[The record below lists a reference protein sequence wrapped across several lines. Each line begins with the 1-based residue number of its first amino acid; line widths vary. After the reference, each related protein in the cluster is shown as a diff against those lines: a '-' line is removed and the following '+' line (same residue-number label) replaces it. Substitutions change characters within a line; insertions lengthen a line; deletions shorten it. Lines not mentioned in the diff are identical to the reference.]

1 MNRPE
6 RGRPLT
12 YLNPD
17 FLTGRPTGTCCWA
30 CAGRDDCPME
40 AVGRRCT
47 KDHNAC
53 DACTWWNERGC
64 PVFAIDRS
72 FLKI

>member
-1 MNRPE
+1 MSRPE
-6 RGRPLT
+6 RGRPQT

-17 FLTGRPTGTCCWA
+17 YLAERPTGTCCWA
-30 CAGRDDCPME
+30 CARQEDCPME

-47 KDHNAC
+47 KDHTAC

-64 PVFAIDRS
+64 PVFAFDRNI
-72 FLKI
+72 LKM